1 MIPLAEPEKRT
12 IRLFDKAIALRRQEN
27 DGVPYLSDWQVH
39 SAHLTA
45 GAISTLASGYAEG
58 PIYVPMPT
66 GSGKTI
72 GAIWGIVKT
81 ATEYPDQRLCF
92 MAKYTDAV
100 EKAHAALASEL
111 GEDTVGYY
119 HAEAFVNKDQE
130 LKKRIIVVTH
140 NFIEHNRGKLDDR
153 DLFVVDEAIY
163 ATGEASLRLQNF
175 VDARSWATTHNIMPL
190 AFTKLTDLAISLD
203 QKLRADGK
211 KYIAAP
217 HDTDLLWAKEIAFN
231 LKLSDH
237 SQTISDNSSLVAVQR
252 FCEALLEGLVFLS
265 QGQKSKESYDP
276 IFSAA
281 VLGIPRIDKTVILS
295 ATGGM
300 LYDIAG
306 PFQQDSGSKDYW
318 TSPSF
323 RRLKMVQLSG
333 PDLQGH
339 YSTWKSQKNKDQ
351 VVAYVDWVLSTIPE
365 TSIYMTMPKAV
376 IDGCLRSYLNVP
388 ATGEVNYPLKLER
401 HNKTVYISNHARS
414 VGSNA
419 FKDCD
424 AVVYLWD
431 NFLPSTVA
439 VQRFHTL
446 ADEPI
451 TDDALLDANGGS
463 LVGNYKR
470 IREAQY
476 LDNMMQ
482 QIGRGTVRAI
492 DSDAIAGKMTAYV
505 HTTNND
511 RFVRLAAQYTD
522 CTTDKLE
529 YDGIAVSQPTS
540 RLVRIIA
547 YLGSYGDKQDVE
559 AKAVEKA
566 LDFELRRYSTDL
578 ETNWDLMM
586 LGYTYQKGGRG
597 RGNSARFIY
606 NKRNDKI

>member
-1 MIPLAEPEKRT
+1 
-12 IRLFDKAIALRRQEN
+12 
-27 DGVPYLSDWQVH
+27 
-39 SAHLTA
+39 
-45 GAISTLASGYAEG
+45 
-58 PIYVPMPT
+58 MPT
-66 GSGKTI
+66 GSGKTT
-72 GAIWGIVKT
+72 GAIWGVVQFAK
-81 ATEYPDQRLCF
+81 EYPDQRLCF
-92 MAKYTDAV
+92 MSKYTDAV
-100 EKAHAALASEL
+100 EKVHAELAAEL
-111 GEDTVGYY
+111 GKETVGYY

-130 LKKRIIVVTH
+130 LKKRIIIVTH
-140 NFIEHNRGKLDDR
+140 NFIEHNRGRLDDR

-163 ATGEASLRLQNF
+163 ATGEASLRLKDF
-175 VDARSWATTHNIMPL
+175 VDARSWATTHNIMPE
-190 AFTKLTDLAISLD
+190 AFIKLTDLAMSLD

-217 HDTDLLWAKEIAFN
+217 HEADRPWAKEIAFN

-265 QGQKSKESYDP
+265 QGQKSKDSYDP

-339 YSTWKSQKNKDQ
+339 YSTWRSQKNKDQ
-351 VVAYVDWVLSTIPE
+351 VVAYVDWLIATIPE
-365 TSIYMTMPKAV
+365 AAIYMTMPKAV
-376 IDGCLRSYLNVP
+376 IDGCLRSYLNTP
-388 ATGEVNYPLKLER
+388 ATGELNYPLKLER
-401 HNKTVYISNHARS
+401 HNKTVYLSNHARS

-431 NFLPSTVA
+431 NFLPSAVA

-482 QIGRGTVRAI
+482 QIGRGNVRAI
-492 DSDAIAGKMTAYV
+492 DKDAIAGKMTAYV
-505 HTTNND
+505 LTTNND
-511 RFVRLAAQYTD
+511 RFVRLAAQYPD
-522 CTTDKLE
+522 CMTDKLE
-529 YDGIAVSQPTS
+529 YDGIAVSQPTG
-540 RLVRIIA
+540 RLARIID
-547 YLGSYGDKQDVE
+547 YLGSHGDKQDVE
-559 AKAVEKA
+559 SKSVEDA
-566 LDFELRRYSTDL
+566 LGFELRRYSPDL
-578 ETNWDLMM
+578 ENNWDLMM

-597 RGNSARFIY
+597 RGNSARFTY
-606 NKRNDKI
+606 NKGNDKT

>member
-1 MIPLAEPEKRT
+1 MSDPKERP
-12 IRLFDKAIALRRQEN
+12 IRLFDQAIKQRRQEN
-27 DGVPYLSDWQVH
+27 DGLAYLSDWQVH

-45 GAISTLASGYAEG
+45 GAITSVAEG
-58 PIYVPMPT
+58 FSDGPMYVPMPT
-66 GSGKTI
+66 GSGKTT
-72 GAIWGIVKT
+72 GAIWGMLKV
-81 ATEYPDQRLCF
+81 AQEYPDQRLCF
-92 MAKYTDAV
+92 MAKYTEAV
-100 EKAHAALASEL
+100 EEVHSALAAEL
-111 GEDTVGYY
+111 GEDVVGHY
-119 HAEAFVNKDQE
+119 HSEAFVNKDQE
-130 LKKRIIVVTH
+130 LAKRIIVVTH
-140 NFIEHNRGKLDDR
+140 NFIEHNRGRLDDR

-163 ATGEASLRLQNF
+163 ATGEASLRLQDF
-175 VDARSWATTHNIMPL
+175 TEARSWATNHNIMPE
-190 AFTKLTDLAISLD
+190 AFTRLTDLAMSLD

-217 HDTDLLWAKEIAFN
+217 YETDRPWAREIAFE
-231 LKLSDH
+231 LKLSGH
-237 SQTISDNSSLVAVQR
+237 SQTISDNSRLVAVQR

-265 QGQKSKESYDP
+265 QGQKSKDSYDP

-306 PFQQDSGSKDYW
+306 PFQQDSGSRHYW
-318 TSPSF
+318 SPPSF
-323 RRLKMVQLSG
+323 RRLKMMQLSG

-339 YSTWKSQKNKDQ
+339 YRTWTSPKNRDQ
-351 VVAYVDWVLSTIPE
+351 VVAYVDWLIATIPE

-376 IDGCLRSYLNVP
+376 IDSCLRSYVDAP
-388 ATGEVNYPLKLER
+388 AKSELDYPLQLKR
-401 HNKTVYISNHARS
+401 HNKTVHISNHARS

-431 NFLPSTVA
+431 NFLPSAVA

-451 TDDALLDANGGS
+451 TDDALLEANGGS

-482 QIGRGTVRAI
+482 QIGRGNVRAI
-492 DSDAIAGKMTAYV
+492 DEDAIAGKMTAYV
-505 HTTNND
+505 LTNNSD
-511 RFVRLAAQYTD
+511 RFVRLAAQYPD
-522 CTTDKLE
+522 CITNKLE
-529 YDGIAVSQPTS
+529 YDGIAVSQPTG
-540 RLVRIIA
+540 RLARIVD
-547 YLGSYGDKQDVE
+547 YLGSYGDKLDVE
-559 AKAVEKA
+559 AKAVETVLGFA
-566 LDFELRRYSTDL
+566 LRRYSNDL
-578 ETNWDLMM
+578 ENDWDLMM

-606 NKRNDKI
+606 NK

>member
-1 MIPLAEPEKRT
+1 MAVTEPQERP
-12 IRLFDKAIALRRQEN
+12 IRLFDKAIIKRRQEN
-27 DGVPYLSDWQVH
+27 DGLAYLSDWQVH

-45 GAISTLASGYAEG
+45 GAISSLADGYEVG
-58 PIYVPMPT
+58 PLFVPMPT
-66 GSGKTI
+66 GSGKTT
-72 GAIWGIVKT
+72 GAIWGMLKV
-81 ATEYPDQRLCF
+81 AQEYPEQRLCF
-92 MAKYTDAV
+92 MTKYTEAV
-100 EKAHAALASEL
+100 EKVHAALVAKL
-111 GEDTVGYY
+111 DEDTVGYY
-119 HAEAFVNKDQE
+119 HAKAFVNKDHE
-130 LKKRIIVVTH
+130 LAKRIIVVTH
-140 NFIEHNRGKLDDR
+140 NFIEHNRGRLDDR

-163 ATGEASLRLQNF
+163 ATGEASLRLQDF
-175 VDARSWATTHNIMPL
+175 IYARSWATTNNIMPE
-190 AFTKLTDLAISLD
+190 AFTKLTDLAMSLD
-203 QKLRADGK
+203 QKLRANGK

-217 HDTDLLWAKEIAFN
+217 READRPWAKEIAFD

-237 SQTISDNSSLVAVQR
+237 SQTISDNSRLVAVQR

-265 QGQKSKESYDP
+265 QGQKSKDSYDP

-306 PFQQDSGSKDYW
+306 PFHQDSGSRDYW

-323 RRLKMVQLSG
+323 QRLKLVQLSG

-339 YSTWKSQKNKDQ
+339 YRTWTSQKNKDQ
-351 VVAYVDWVLSTIPE
+351 VVAYVDWLIATIPDA
-365 TSIYMTMPKAV
+365 SIYMTMPKAV
-376 IDGCLRSYLNVP
+376 IDSCLRSYLGAP
-388 ATGEVNYPLKLER
+388 ATGELNYPHKSER
-401 HNKTVYISNHARS
+401 HNKTVYLSNHARS

-431 NFLPSTVA
+431 NHLPSTVA

-446 ADEPI
+446 ADKPI
-451 TDDALLDANGGS
+451 TDDALLDANGGN

-482 QIGRGTVRAI
+482 QIGRGNVRAI
-492 DSDAIAGKMTAYV
+492 DKDAIAGKMTAYV
-505 HTTNND
+505 LTTNND
-511 RFVRLAAQYTD
+511 RLVRLAAQYPD
-522 CTTDKLE
+522 CVTDKLE
-529 YDGIAVSQPTS
+529 YDGIAVSQPTG
-540 RLVRIIA
+540 RLARIID

-559 AKAVEKA
+559 AKGVEDA
-566 LDFELRRYSTDL
+566 LGFDLRRYSPDL
-578 ETNWDLMM
+578 ENNWDLMM

>member
-1 MIPLAEPEKRT
+1 MTEPQERP
-12 IRLFDKAIALRRQEN
+12 IRLFDKAIKQRRQEN
-27 DGVPYLSDWQVH
+27 DGLAYLSDWQVH

-45 GAISTLASGYAEG
+45 GAISSLTFGYPDVG
-58 PIYVPMPT
+58 PIFVPMPT
-66 GSGKTI
+66 GSGKTT
-72 GAIWGIVKT
+72 GAIWGMVK
-81 ATEYPDQRLCF
+81 AAQEYPDQRLCF
-92 MAKYTDAV
+92 MAKYTEAV
-100 EKAHAALASEL
+100 EEVHSALAAEL
-111 GEDTVGYY
+111 GEDVVGHY
-119 HAEAFVNKDQE
+119 HSEAFVNKDQE
-130 LKKRIIVVTH
+130 LAKRIIVVTH
-140 NFIEHNRGKLDDR
+140 NFVEYNKGKLDDR

-163 ATGEASLRLQNF
+163 ATGEASLRLQDF
-175 VDARSWATTHNIMPL
+175 TEARSWATNHNIMPE
-190 AFTKLTDLAISLD
+190 AFTKLTDLAMSLD

-217 HDTDLLWAKEIAFN
+217 YVTDRPWAREIAFD

-237 SQTISDNSSLVAVQR
+237 SQTISDNGRLVAVQR

-265 QGQKSKESYDP
+265 EGKKSKDSYDP

-281 VLGIPRIDKTVILS
+281 VLGIPRIDKTIILS

-306 PFQQDSGSKDYW
+306 PFQQDMGSKEYW
-318 TSPSF
+318 TPPSF

-339 YSTWKSQKNKDQ
+339 YRTWTNQTIKDR
-351 VVAYVDWVLSTIPE
+351 VVAYVDWVISTIPE
-365 TSIYMTMPKAV
+365 TTVYMTMPKAV
-376 IDGCLRSYLNVP
+376 IDGCLRSYLNLP
-388 ATGEVNYPLKLER
+388 AKGEFDYPIALKR

-431 NFLPSTVA
+431 NHLPASVA

-451 TDDALLDANGGS
+451 TDDALFDANGGR

-482 QIGRGTVRAI
+482 QIGRGKVRAI
-492 DSDAIAGKMTAYV
+492 DENAIAGKMTAYI
-505 HTTNND
+505 HTTNDD
-511 RFVRLAAQYTD
+511 RFVRLAAQYPD
-522 CTTDKLE
+522 CTRGELE
-529 YDGIAVSQPTS
+529 YEGIAVGQPTG
-540 RLVRIIA
+540 RLARIID
-547 YLGSYGDKQDVE
+547 YLGNHGDKQDVE
-559 AKAVEKA
+559 AKAVEDA
-566 LDFELRRYSTDL
+566 LGFALRRYSNDL
-578 ETNWDLMM
+578 ENNWDLMK
-586 LGYTYQKGGRG
+586 LGYTFQKGGRG
-597 RGNSARFIY
+597 RGKSARFIY
-606 NKRNDKI
+606 NQGHDKT

>member
-1 MIPLAEPEKRT
+1 LTEPKVRS
-12 IRLFDKAIALRRQEN
+12 IRLFTDAIAKRRQEN
-27 DGVPYLSDWQVH
+27 GGLTYLSDWQVH
-39 SAHLTA
+39 SAHLTS
-45 GAISTLASGYAEG
+45 GAITSLASGYQTG
-58 PIYVPMPT
+58 PLYVPMPT
-66 GSGKTI
+66 GSGKTT
-72 GAIWGIVKT
+72 GAIWGVVQFAK
-81 ATEYPDQRLCF
+81 EYPDQRLCF
-92 MAKYTDAV
+92 MSKYTDAV
-100 EKAHAALASEL
+100 EKVHAELAAEL
-111 GEDTVGYY
+111 AKETVGYY

-140 NFIEHNRGKLDDR
+140 NFIEHNRGRLDDR

-163 ATGEASLRLQNF
+163 ATGEASLRLKDF
-175 VDARSWATTHNIMPL
+175 VDARSWATTHNIMPE
-190 AFTKLTDLAISLD
+190 AFTKLNDLATSLD

-217 HDTDLLWAKEIAFN
+217 HEADRPWAKEIAFN

-265 QGQKSKESYDP
+265 QGQKSKDSYDP

-318 TSPSF
+318 TAPSF

-333 PDLQGH
+333 PNLQGH

-351 VVAYVDWVLSTIPE
+351 VVAYVDWLIATIPE
-365 TSIYMTMPKAV
+365 ATIYMTMPKAV
-376 IDGCLRSYLNVP
+376 IDGCMRSYLNAP
-388 ATGEVNYPLKLER
+388 ATGELNYPLKLER
-401 HNKTVYISNHARS
+401 HNKTVYLSNHARS

-431 NFLPSTVA
+431 NFLPSAVA

-482 QIGRGTVRAI
+482 QIGRGNVRAI
-492 DSDAIAGKMTAYV
+492 DKDAIAGKMTAYV
-505 HTTNND
+505 LTTNND
-511 RFVRLAAQYTD
+511 RFVRLAAQYPD
-522 CTTDKLE
+522 CMTDKLE
-529 YDGIAVSQPTS
+529 YDGIAVSQPTG
-540 RLVRIIA
+540 RLARIID

-559 AKAVEKA
+559 AKSVEDA
-566 LDFELRRYSTDL
+566 LGFELRRYSPDL
-578 ETNWDLMM
+578 ENNWDLMM

-597 RGNSARFIY
+597 RGNSARFTY
-606 NKRNDKI
+606 NKGNDKT

>member
-1 MIPLAEPEKRT
+1 MTEPQERP
-12 IRLFDKAIALRRQEN
+12 IRLFDKAIKQRRQEN
-27 DGVPYLSDWQVH
+27 DGLAYLSDWQVH

-45 GAISTLASGYAEG
+45 GAISSLTFGYEVG
-58 PIYVPMPT
+58 PLYVPMPT
-66 GSGKTI
+66 GSGKTT
-72 GAIWGIVKT
+72 GAIWGMVK
-81 ATEYPDQRLCF
+81 AAQEYPDQRLCF
-92 MAKYTDAV
+92 MTKYTEAV
-100 EKAHAALASEL
+100 EEVHSALAAEL
-111 GEDTVGYY
+111 GEDVVGHY
-119 HAEAFVNKDQE
+119 HSEAFVNKDQE
-130 LKKRIIVVTH
+130 LAKRIIVVTH
-140 NFIEHNRGKLDDR
+140 NFVEYNRGRLDDR

-163 ATGEASLRLQNF
+163 ATGEASLRLQDF
-175 VDARSWATTHNIMPL
+175 TEARSWATNHNIMPE
-190 AFTKLTDLAISLD
+190 AFTKLTDLAMSLD

-217 HDTDLLWAKEIAFN
+217 YETDRPWVREIAFE

-237 SQTISDNSSLVAVQR
+237 SQTISDNSRLVAVQR

-265 QGQKSKESYDP
+265 QGQKSKDSYDP

-306 PFQQDSGSKDYW
+306 PFQQDSGSKNYW

-339 YSTWKSQKNKDQ
+339 YRTWTSQKNRDQ
-351 VVAYVDWVLSTIPE
+351 VVAYVDWLIATIPE

-376 IDGCLRSYLNVP
+376 IDGCLRSYLNAP
-388 ATGEVNYPLKLER
+388 AKGELDYPLQLKR
-401 HNKTVYISNHARS
+401 HNKTVHISNHARS

-424 AVVYLWD
+424 AVIYLWD
-431 NFLPSTVA
+431 NHLPSAVA

-451 TDDALLDANGGS
+451 TDDALLEANGGS
-463 LVGNYKR
+463 LIGNYKR

-482 QIGRGTVRAI
+482 QIGRGNVRAI
-492 DSDAIAGKMTAYV
+492 DEDAIAGKMTAYV
-505 HTTNND
+505 LTNNSD
-511 RFVRLAAQYTD
+511 RFVRLAAQYPDSMTS
-522 CTTDKLE
+522 KLE
-529 YDGIAVSQPTS
+529 YDGIAVSQPTG
-540 RLVRIIA
+540 RLARIVD

-559 AKAVEKA
+559 AKAVETA
-566 LDFELRRYSTDL
+566 LGFDLRRYSNDL
-578 ETNWDLMM
+578 ENSWDLMM
-586 LGYTYQKGGRG
+586 LGYTFQKGARG
-597 RGNSARFIY
+597 RGKNARFIY
-606 NKRNDKI
+606 NK

>member
-1 MIPLAEPEKRT
+1 M
-12 IRLFDKAIALRRQEN
+12 
-27 DGVPYLSDWQVH
+27 
-39 SAHLTA
+39 
-45 GAISTLASGYAEG
+45 
-58 PIYVPMPT
+58 
-66 GSGKTI
+66 
-72 GAIWGIVKT
+72 
-81 ATEYPDQRLCF
+81 
-92 MAKYTDAV
+92 
-100 EKAHAALASEL
+100 
-111 GEDTVGYY
+111 
-119 HAEAFVNKDQE
+119 E

-140 NFIEHNRGKLDDR
+140 NFIEHNRGRLDDR

-163 ATGEASLRLQNF
+163 ATGEASLRLKDF
-175 VDARSWATTHNIMPL
+175 VDARSWATTHNIMPE
-190 AFTKLTDLAISLD
+190 AFTKLNDLATSLD

-217 HDTDLLWAKEIAFN
+217 HEADRPRAKEIAFN

-265 QGQKSKESYDP
+265 QGQKSKDSYDP

-318 TSPSF
+318 TAPSF

-339 YSTWKSQKNKDQ
+339 YSTWRSQKNKDQ
-351 VVAYVDWVLSTIPE
+351 VVAYVDWLIATIPE

-376 IDGCLRSYLNVP
+376 IDGCMRSYLNMP
-388 ATGEVNYPLKLER
+388 ATGELNYPLKLER
-401 HNKTVYISNHARS
+401 HNKTVHISNHARS

-424 AVVYLWD
+424 AVAYLWD
-431 NFLPSTVA
+431 NFLPSAVA

-482 QIGRGTVRAI
+482 QIGRGNVRAI
-492 DSDAIAGKMTAYV
+492 DKDAIAGKMTAYV
-505 HTTNND
+505 LTTNND
-511 RFVRLAAQYTD
+511 RFVRLAAQYPD
-522 CTTDKLE
+522 CMTDKLE
-529 YDGIAVSQPTS
+529 YDGIAVSQPTG
-540 RLVRIIA
+540 RLARIID
-547 YLGSYGDKQDVE
+547 YLGSHGDKQDVE
-559 AKAVEKA
+559 AKAVEDA
-566 LDFELRRYSTDL
+566 LGFELRRYSTDL
-578 ETNWDLMM
+578 ENNWDLMM

-597 RGNSARFIY
+597 RGKSAKFIY
-606 NKRNDKI
+606 NKSNDKT